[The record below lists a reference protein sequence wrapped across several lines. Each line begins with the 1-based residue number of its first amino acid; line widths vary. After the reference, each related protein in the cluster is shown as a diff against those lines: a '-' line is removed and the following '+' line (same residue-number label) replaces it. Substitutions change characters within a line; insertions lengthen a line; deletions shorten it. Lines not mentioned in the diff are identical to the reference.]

1 MSRTTTTYEI
11 SLVTAEQ
18 IFNTKQKSIVLQVGK
33 CTILQKSIAG
43 KTQVNYPCI

>member
-18 IFNTKQKSIVLQVGK
+18 IFNRVREKIEKDPSNPIYIQTVWGVGYRFK
-33 CTILQKSIAG
+33 A
-43 KTQVNYPCI
+43 